1 MSMAAKRFHVS
12 KPDELRALCAFV
24 KEGKLDNMVS
34 VWTATARKNGT
45 TRWDNAIYVGFSGDR
60 QKNAEVVRFAAD
72 GELVYCATL
81 RYNLALNWCEQHLRP
96 VYD

>member
-1 MSMAAKRFHVS
+1 MAAKRFHVAR
-12 KPDELRALCAFV
+12 PEELRELAGLV
-24 KEGKLDNMVS
+24 KEGKLSNMVS
-34 VWTATARKNGT
+34 VWTAAKRRSGE

-60 QKNAEVVRFAAD
+60 SRNAEVVRFNAQ

-81 RYNLALNWCEQHLRP
+81 HYNKALNWCEQHLRP

>member
-1 MSMAAKRFHVS
+1 MAAKRFHVS
-12 KPDELRALCAFV
+12 KPDELRALCEFV
-24 KEGKLDNMVS
+24 KEGKLSNMVS
-34 VWTATARKNGT
+34 VWTATARKNGA
-45 TRWDNAIYVGFSGDR
+45 TRWDDAIYVGFSGDR
-60 QKNAEVVRFAAD
+60 QRVAEVVRFSAT